1 MLLLA
6 ASTLDKL
13 KDVPKS
19 VWLILGGIIV
29 GLVLLIIILR
39 KLAGVNKLVLTV
51 VVLFCLSVF
60 FFSWVY
66 ERNEPAFMTPVID
79 KVAPFFPAKDA
90 YGGKQKSKPKGT

>member
-6 ASTLDKL
+6 VSTLDKL
-13 KDVPKS
+13 KDVPRN
-19 VWLILGGIIV
+19 VWLILGGIV
-29 GLVLLIIILR
+29 LGLILLIVILR
-39 KLAGVNKLVLTV
+39 KLAHVNKLVLTV

-79 KVAPFFPAKDA
+79 KVAPFFPTKDA